1 MKIGLIA
8 GALLIGGFNFINV
21 AVPETKAAIIS
32 TSNFGDA
39 LLLILALC
47 FHSVF
52 EGIAIGVAG
61 QYLTVAQSLQ
71 CSLMRLLIQIVPMIT
86 WWLCGDLNLRTFFR
100 NPYINR

>member
-1 MKIGLIA
+1 MTESMWSCVDTSFSIHMMIGLIA
-8 GALLIGGFNFINV
+8 GELLIGGFNFINF
-21 AVPETKAAIIS
+21 AVPETKAAIIA

-61 QYLTVAQSLQ
+61 QYLTLAQPLQ
-71 CSLMRLLIQIVPMIT
+71 CSLLRLRIQIMPVT
-86 WWLCGDLNLRTFFR
+86 TST
-100 NPYINR
+100 